1 MVPYENCCLFAYLG
15 LVSGRQTRFTAPAIV
30 LNFFIFV
37 CCNLHNPL
45 PNVSFCSDDTAY
57 HAVFTAERPPFSLLD
72 LRPSLIALQTR
83 SPPTLI
89 TATVVMVPIDNCY
102 TLSSFCVAIFNQ
114 ILARRHMDV
123 IQGWFG
129 CAIAVC
135 LPTFHHLSC

>member
-1 MVPYENCCLFAYLG
+1 MVPYENYCLFGYLG
-15 LVSGRQTRFTAPAIV
+15 LVSGRRTRFTAPAIV
-30 LNFFIFV
+30 LNFFFFV

-57 HAVFTAERPPFSLLD
+57 QFSPLRDRPFFLLD

-114 ILARRHMDV
+114 ILARRHTDV
-123 IQGWFG
+123 IQSWFG
-129 CAIAVC
+129 CAIALC
-135 LPTFHHLSC
+135 LPTFQHLSC